1 MTLIRFLAVIMTG
14 LALVAPASHL
24 FVLPNKIGMPVDQ
37 YFVAQSI
44 YQGWWMVGLLLP
56 AAALANAVLATMTG
70 ESSARAFAIA
80 AAALIVANLVIFAIW
95 TQPANAATQNWTL
108 RPENWDELRV
118 SWEYSHAINA
128 GVTFLAFCSA
138 TIAALRAA

>member
-1 MTLIRFLAVIMTG
+1 MMFVRFLAVVITG

-24 FVLPNKIGMPVDQ
+24 FVLPNKIGMPADQ

-44 YQGWWMVGLLLP
+44 YQGWWMLGLFLP
-56 AAALANAVLATMTG
+56 IAAIANVALAFVTNDTG
-70 ESSARAFAIA
+70 ARAFAIA
-80 AAALIVANLVIFAIW
+80 AAALVVVNLVIFMIW
-95 TQPANAATQNWTL
+95 TQPANAATQNWTV
-108 RPENWDELRV
+108 RPENWEALRV
-118 SWEYSHAINA
+118 SWEYSHAVNA